1 MQALRLWGGVGFF
14 MSGVFLYYY
23 PMLDAQT
30 YQIENAFGFGVGSL
44 CFLAG
49 GLLLFV
55 DLSLRRVS
63 APMLLPP
70 SAELSSALGSELSHG
85 SVMGG
90 SPSRRSEWS
99 AHGLVRGGSPTYFGS
114 RGVHGSLR
122 GASPHA
128 STAPH
133 DFA

>member
-1 MQALRLWGGVGFF
+1 MNWFNWWGGVGFF

-23 PMLDAQT
+23 PVLDAQT
-30 YQIENAFGFGVGSL
+30 YRIENAFGFGVGSL